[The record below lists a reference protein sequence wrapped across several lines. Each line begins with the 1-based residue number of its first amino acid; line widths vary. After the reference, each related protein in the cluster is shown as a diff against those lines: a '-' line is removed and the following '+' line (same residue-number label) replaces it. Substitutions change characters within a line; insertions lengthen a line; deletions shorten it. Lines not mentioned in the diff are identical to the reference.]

1 MDMKAEQRVWTINGD
16 FAALRPAG
24 VSRYAKEVTLALDA
38 LIAEGHPLTE
48 GLDTT
53 LVVPREPADL
63 PLRAL
68 SLKTVP
74 EYRSPR
80 MPQFWVQA
88 QLPRHVQGGLVSF
101 CNLAPVSVRHHIACI
116 HDLHTFLMPESYGR
130 GFRLA
135 HKLVLP
141 LLGKRANFITTIS
154 ELSRDH
160 LIRHGVAPAE
170 KIIIAYNGA
179 DHARRWDASKS
190 DFTAGERPYVLC
202 LGQPQK
208 YKNVELILKIA
219 GQLDTLGLDIYM
231 AGNIHEETLPLNGS
245 GMPQNLRLL
254 GRIGDDDLAKA
265 LRGALCF
272 LFPSRIE
279 GFGMPAVEAMIHEC
293 PVIVSTAPCMPEIC
307 AEAALYAGP
316 DDPDAWV
323 KAVTQLRDHADLR
336 ERLIE
341 NGRSRAAQFSWRNIA
356 ESYLQL
362 MRRVDDGDLPAHNH

>member
-1 MDMKAEQRVWTINGD
+1 MAMKQEQRVWTINGD

-24 VSRYAKEVTLALDA
+24 VSRYAKEVTLALDG
-38 LIAEGHPLTE
+38 LIAEGHPLAE
-48 GLDTT
+48 GLDAT
-53 LVVPREPADL
+53 LVVPREPDDL

-68 SLKTVP
+68 ILKTVP
-74 EYRSPR
+74 EYRLPR
-80 MPQFWVQA
+80 LPQFWVQA
-88 QLPRHVQGGLVSF
+88 QLPRHVRGGLVSL
-101 CNLAPVSVRHHIACI
+101 CNLAPVSVRRHIACI
-116 HDLHTFLMPESYGR
+116 HDLHTFVMPESYGR
-130 GFRLA
+130 GFRMA

-190 DFTAGERPYVLC
+190 DFTPGGRPYVLC
-202 LGQPQK
+202 LGQAQK

-219 GQLDTLGLDIYM
+219 DELDARGIDIYM
-231 AGNIHEETLPLNGS
+231 AGTISEDALPLNGS
-245 GMPQNLRLL
+245 GMPRNLRLL

-279 GFGMPAVEAMIHEC
+279 GFGMPAVEAMIHDC

-307 AEAALYAGP
+307 SDAALYAGP
-316 DDPDAWV
+316 DDPGAWI
-323 KAVTQLRDHADLR
+323 KAIAQLQDNADFR
-336 ERLIE
+336 GTLIE
-341 NGRSRAAQFSWRNIA
+341 KGRMRAAQFSWRNIA
-356 ESYLQL
+356 ESYLKL
-362 MRRVDDGDLPAHNH
+362 MRRVDDGDHPGRSH